1 MIKFS
6 FDVILK
12 PMSVFPRF
20 VLKRN
25 DNAIPNVLIY
35 DKSLKNTCKTDGMR
49 IRKEC
54 PKPLAFPPA
63 AYTGDAT

>member
-1 MIKFS
+1 MTKFS

-25 DNAIPNVLIY
+25 ADAMPTVLIY
-35 DKSLKNTCKTDGMR
+35 DKSLKKTVGMR

-63 AYTGDAT
+63 AYTGDAK